1 MIRDFRTMIRRAS
14 GLGPKR
20 VAVIAPQES
29 SSVEA
34 IEEARRK
41 GLARGI
47 LIGHRALI
55 EQMMGQADADPANF
69 EIVDERDMDRAAER
83 GTEMAASG
91 EVDILLKGGISTNRL
106 LRAVLRGPRS
116 LRTGRLMSDIA
127 LFEDRR
133 EGVRKIVMV
142 SDGGVNV
149 APDLKEKIQIIRNAV
164 EVAHALGIAVPR
176 VAILSGVEKVQP
188 EVRSTVDAL
197 ALAKICSYGEV
208 PGCVVD
214 GPFALDNAVSAEA
227 AKIKKVE
234 SPVAGAADILI
245 MPDLEA
251 GNIFGKSL
259 VYYGG
264 KDLAHVIAGV
274 RTPILISS
282 RSDPPVARL
291 ASIALGVLMTEEIR
305 RREGEAKS

>member
-1 MIRDFRTMIRRAS
+1 M
-14 GLGPKR
+14 
-20 VAVIAPQES
+20 
-29 SSVEA
+29 EA
-34 IEEARRK
+34 IEEARQK
-41 GLARGI
+41 GLARGV

-55 EQMMGQADADPANF
+55 EQMLRKGGADPAEF
-69 EIVDERDMDRAAER
+69 EIVDERDMDRAADR
-83 GTEMAASG
+83 GAEMAAAG
-91 EVDILLKGGISTNRL
+91 EVDILLKGGIPTNRL
-106 LRAVLRGPRS
+106 LQAVLKGPRS
-116 LRTGRLMSDIA
+116 LRTGRLMSDVA

-133 EGVRKIVMV
+133 KGVRKIMML

-149 APDLKEKIQIIRNAV
+149 APDLKEKIDIIRNAV
-164 EVAHALGIAVPR
+164 AVAHALGIRVPR

-214 GPFALDNAVSAEA
+214 GPFALDNAVSPEA

-259 VYYGG
+259 VYYAGR
-264 KDLAHVIAGV
+264 DLAHVIVGARV
-274 RTPILISS
+274 PILISS
-282 RSDPPVARL
+282 RSDPPAARL
-291 ASIALGVLMTEEIR
+291 ASIALGVLMAEKCR
-305 RREGEAKS
+305 AGEGGGRP

>member
-1 MIRDFRTMIRRAS
+1 MIRDFRTLVRKAAV
-14 GLGPKR
+14 LGPKR

-29 SSVEA
+29 SSIEA

-41 GLARGI
+41 GLARGV
-47 LIGHRALI
+47 LVGHRTLI
-55 EQMMGQADADPANF
+55 EQLLRKAGADPAAC

-83 GTEMAASG
+83 GVGLAAAG
-91 EVDILLKGGISTNRL
+91 EADILLKGGISTNRL
-106 LRAVLRGPRS
+106 LQAVLTGPRS
-116 LRTGRLMSDIA
+116 LRTGRLLSDVA

-133 EGVRKIVMV
+133 EGSRKIVLL

-149 APDLKEKIQIIRNAV
+149 APDLKEKIAIIRNAV
-164 EVAHALGIAVPR
+164 AVARALGIALPK

-227 AKIKKVE
+227 ARIKKVE
-234 SPVAGAADILI
+234 SPVAGNADILI
-245 MPDLEA
+245 VPDLEA

-259 VYYGG
+259 VYYAG
-264 KDLAHVIAGV
+264 KDLAHVIVGARV
-274 RTPILISS
+274 PVLISS
-282 RSDPPVARL
+282 RSDPPAARL
-291 ASIALGVLMTEEIR
+291 ASIALGVLMAERIRKEE
-305 RREGEAKS
+305 GKS

>member
-1 MIRDFRTMIRRAS
+1 VIRNFRMMVRRAVAA
-14 GLGPKR
+14 GPKT

-29 SSVEA
+29 SSIEA
-34 IEEARRK
+34 IEQACRM
-41 GLARGI
+41 GLARGV

-55 EQMMGQADADPANF
+55 EQMLRQAGADPAGH
-69 EIVDERDMDRAAER
+69 EIIDERDMDRAAGR
-83 GTEMAASG
+83 GAEMAAAG

-106 LRAVLRGPRS
+106 LHAILKGPRS
-116 LRTGRLMSDIA
+116 LRTGRLMSDVA

-133 EGVRKIVMV
+133 EGVRKIVMI

-149 APDLKEKIQIIRNAV
+149 APDLKEKICIIRNAV
-164 EVAHALGIAVPR
+164 AVAHALGIRVPR

-214 GPFALDNAVSAEA
+214 GPFALDNAISPEA

-259 VYYGG
+259 VYYAG
-264 KDLAHVIAGV
+264 KDLAHVIVGARV
-274 RTPILISS
+274 PILISS
-282 RSDPPVARL
+282 RSDPPAARL
-291 ASIALGVLMTEEIR
+291 ASIALGVLMTEEAR
-305 RREGEAKS
+305 KREGEEKP

>member
-1 MIRDFRTMIRRAS
+1 MIRDFRTMVRRAAVV
-14 GLGPKR
+14 GPR
-20 VAVIAPQES
+20 TVAVIAPQEIS
-29 SSVEA
+29 SMEA

-41 GLARGI
+41 GLARGV

-55 EQMMGQADADPANF
+55 EQMLRKGGADPASH
-69 EIVDERDMDRAAER
+69 EIIDERDMDRAADR
-83 GTEMAASG
+83 GAEMAAAG
-91 EVDILLKGGISTNRL
+91 EVDILLKGGIPTNRL
-106 LRAVLRGPRS
+106 LQAVLKGPRS
-116 LRTGRLMSDIA
+116 LRTGRLMSDVA

-133 EGVRKIVMV
+133 KGVRKIMML

-149 APDLKEKIQIIRNAV
+149 APDLKEKIGIIRNAV
-164 EVAHALGIAVPR
+164 AVAHALGIRVPR

-214 GPFALDNAVSAEA
+214 GPFALDNAVSPEA

-259 VYYGG
+259 VYYAGR
-264 KDLAHVIAGV
+264 DLAHVIVGARV
-274 RTPILISS
+274 PILISS
-282 RSDPPVARL
+282 RSDPPAARL
-291 ASIALGVLMTEEIR
+291 ASIALGVLMAEKCR
-305 RREGEAKS
+305 AGEAGGRP